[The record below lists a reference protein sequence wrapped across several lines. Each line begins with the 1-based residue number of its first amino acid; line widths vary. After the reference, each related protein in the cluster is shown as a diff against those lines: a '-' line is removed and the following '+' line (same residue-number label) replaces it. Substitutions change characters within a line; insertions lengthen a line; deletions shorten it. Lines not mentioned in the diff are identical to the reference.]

1 MFCGLLEGWPILLP
15 SLRLRVNLEVPPFFF
30 PFPWSVSSNVWRGTS
45 LEVIAKLSLRID
57 SSVGFTCADGRS
69 KIMFVRVLTSPSLI
83 LRRRRED
90 PLLRLK
96 REFDSWPSN
105 MGAKNISL
113 FITGNY
119 IDVRQGKEELS
130 CRWIDEIEMIR
141 IWDAWCTK
149 CEVGYKNRIKKVNED
164 NMTIKSKLN
173 G

>member
-1 MFCGLLEGWPILLP
+1 M
-15 SLRLRVNLEVPPFFF
+15 
-30 PFPWSVSSNVWRGTS
+30 
-45 LEVIAKLSLRID
+45 EVIAKLSLRID

-69 KIMFVRVLTSPSLI
+69 KIMFVRVLTSP
-83 LRRRRED
+83 ED

-130 CRWIDEIEMIR
+130 CR
-141 IWDAWCTK
+141 
-149 CEVGYKNRIKKVNED
+149 
-164 NMTIKSKLN
+164 
-173 G
+173 